1 MTIDDFGFSS
11 YRKEEEKRKQTSFA
25 RNRKQEKPNA
35 YLEIHLSFLLL
46 FKKQAKKQKNNSCV
60 SPYYMLLFCK

>member
-25 RNRKQEKPNA
+25 SAFLNIFLFFARNRKQEKPNA
-35 YLEIHLSFLLL
+35 YLEIHLSFFIIIEKDKL
-46 FKKQAKKQKNNSCV
+46 KC
-60 SPYYMLLFCK
+60 C